1 MVSAK
6 AEKSI
11 KNYKKN
17 LLKSDFEGFLHKI
30 LIRFLAKQYQ
40 NIKDTIFERFLA
52 KQSQ

>member
-1 MVSAK
+1 MVLAK

-11 KNYKKN
+11 KHYKKN

-30 LIRFLAKQYQ
+30 LK
-40 NIKDTIFERFLA
+40 RFLA

>member
-17 LLKSDFEGFLHKI
+17 LLKSDLKDFYL
-30 LIRFLAKQYQ
+30 RF
-40 NIKDTIFERFLA
+40 
-52 KQSQ
+52 